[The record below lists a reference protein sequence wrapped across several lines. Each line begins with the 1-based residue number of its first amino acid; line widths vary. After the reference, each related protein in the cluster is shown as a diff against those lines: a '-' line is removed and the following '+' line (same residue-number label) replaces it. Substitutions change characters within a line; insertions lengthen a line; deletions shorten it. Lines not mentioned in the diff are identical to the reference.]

1 MTAAMD
7 DLYSMKVQVEGLP
20 ETRVQIENLNKL
32 LAGIG
37 SDTSGVSRM
46 IKMQSELQK
55 SIAGLDIAATR
66 LGGIADRIATTS
78 QQMLSALTV
87 QAKATEKAFE
97 GVNKS
102 SKQFLQNKFKNNAFT
117 DYLADIKRLGQGFE
131 MSESKLRGLLKQAVN
146 FDSVMKDIRKNPA
159 HAAAFRQMFG
169 SDAERYLQN
178 NAMFKEYNLI
188 NSKLAEKT
196 TQQMQKASDVNAR
209 NLALESNKSHIYSNQ
224 IEKLQQMLRLNQGGT
239 ESLRTQIRNL
249 KQIEAEY
256 QRILAMPAAQ
266 RAGGWRQFNKQFGSE
281 ASASGASTA
290 RQLLINQAT
299 AEYNNRLKDAHRTV
313 LLTNDAATRL
323 HGIWRGIAASTGNL
337 WLSWGQFYTMAAGLA
352 VGGSVFKSLTV
363 GKDLGWQMELVGV
376 AAMAGR
382 DEVNRLQAAVLNLGD
397 NGSLYPPLAM
407 ASSLRV
413 LAQAGLD
420 ARQSLELLP
429 TTLKLSLVAEV
440 DTEKSAL
447 FLAGLRSAFNLKDG
461 AQVREASD
469 QTAMAAAESQTS
481 IEQMMESM
489 KQGSSEA
496 SKFGLSVSDVSTAL
510 ALLARVNITGS
521 AAGTAMKNLL
531 TDLAGRTQKSQ
542 KALAALG
549 LSAYNSAGMVKPF
562 SQIIAELQERFQG
575 MTDQQKQGWMRQFL
589 NERGMRAAN
598 VLLNTTNEEFE
609 RLRASIQRSGE
620 NMGYTNTQAALL
632 AKTSEGMFRTM
643 KSSWQTEFASV
654 GAETEGQFQS
664 LLQTMTKLAN
674 DPAVHSG
681 MVTLTRLFLGAG
693 QAIAGVG
700 TLAAKASPAVL
711 TLGAYA
717 GGAVATNLTIMA
729 TTALRTGEA
738 TNLFTRGVLA
748 AKAALMA
755 LGGTPQG
762 ILVGIAAAVASSVYL
777 LWDNTRPQI
786 ADIRKELSLIAD
798 DAGSVSNKVYEAFN
812 KSGTGWSM
820 DKKLGIGF
828 DVAKYNALYGE
839 MGKIQDQYV
848 LSSAKTFTDF
858 ASNLDKIKAVSLEAL
873 TATTASA
880 RRAAGETSVYE
891 LEQRTLVL
899 DRTKSIL
906 MEQLTKF
913 DQHHSDVKDLSK
925 ESKDVRVS
933 YEQELDRITRELME
947 SRTQLAIKQMR
958 ETAAAAIRE
967 QSKVMSFFDHITS
980 DSETRH
986 AVLRIERAAKDGD
999 TSNLS
1004 ATERRA
1010 VQLVLASG
1018 DISQRGARAAYAEV
1032 GGGSR
1037 SVQEAR
1043 HRAYSNSQSNALWAE
1058 LMKADPQK
1066 ALTASERNITEYKA
1080 ALDIVNNQPAGWFNH
1095 QQLDKGTRL
1104 KQLEESLKV
1113 EQGRV
1118 LLAQEALNKQAK
1130 ETRQRSSVTSEY
1142 DPEND
1147 LPTKSGKAST
1157 PQDYSGRKAI
1167 DIQKAALE
1175 RQFSALEAQR
1185 KQSIALTGIVPESLS
1200 QQLVEVGDKL
1210 DALSEAAEAESRRLE
1225 LNKAQKYLAGGKGSA
1240 EGKSIAEASL
1250 KALTSLYSGRI
1261 TSGFGMRTMG
1271 GERGFHNGIDIAM
1284 PVGTSL
1290 KAPESGRVVRTWD
1303 DARGGKQ
1310 LQFLGDSGKTYGMAH
1325 LSEQIAKVGQRLDA
1339 GALLA
1344 KSGNTGRS
1352 TGPHLHLTV
1361 TSNGKKIDPRAVQV
1375 GASTLA
1381 NLYTEDLLGDMA
1393 GESGGKGAAARKQ
1406 AAEDAYLATAK
1417 EADATQRVLAQRQHA
1432 IAVQETLG
1440 QLSARERQ
1448 EQEHAL
1454 NIERMKLETK
1464 LKVAELMAK
1473 GEVNE
1478 ANKVQLDGDANIVRT
1493 QESYEAARR
1502 AQTDWRVGLKTS
1514 YNRLVDESMN
1524 YGTFAAS
1531 AFDSVTGTMITAMQN
1546 LAVTGKLNFREMTGS
1561 ILADLSKIAMRMAM
1575 LKLIDAAVSAWSGSS
1590 GVSAGGGLSG
1600 SISTQSIPITKASA
1614 KGNVFGSEGH
1624 LTTYAR
1630 GGVVNSPT
1638 RFSHAGGRGLMGE
1651 NGAEGVLPLSRM
1663 ANGDL
1668 GVQAVG
1674 GGGGSYINSPVSVSV
1689 TVNSDGSGDSEVNA
1703 QSFGKT
1709 LAASVRQVV
1718 NEEIAKA
1725 TRPGGLLAAR
1735 G

>member
-46 IKMQSELQK
+46 VKMQSELQK

-66 LGGIADRIATTS
+66 LGGITDRIATTS
-78 QQMLSALTV
+78 QQMMSALTV
-87 QAKATEKAFE
+87 QAKATEKAFD

-131 MSESKLRGLLKQAVN
+131 MSESKLRGLLKQATN

-188 NSKLAEKT
+188 NSKLAEKV

-209 NLALESNKSHIYSNQ
+209 NLALESNKSHLYSDQ
-224 IEKLQQMLRLNQGGT
+224 IEKLQKMLRLNQGGT

-299 AEYNNRLKDAHRTV
+299 AEYSNRLKEAHRTV
-313 LLTNDAATRL
+313 LLTNNAATKL

-337 WLSWGQFYTMAAGLA
+337 WLSWGQFHTMAAGLA
-352 VGGSVFKSLTV
+352 VGGSVFKSLTL

-376 AAMAGR
+376 AAETGRRNVSTLR
-382 DEVNRLQAAVLNLGD
+382 DEVLALGAQ
-397 NGSLYPPLAM
+397 GSLYGPIQL

-413 LAQAGLD
+413 LAQAGLKTRE
-420 ARQSLELLP
+420 ALAMLP
-429 TTLKLSLVAEV
+429 TTLNLSLVAEV

-447 FLAGLRSAFNLKDG
+447 FLAGLRSAFNLEDNQV
-461 AQVREASD
+461 AQAAD
-469 QTAMAAAESQTS
+469 QTAKAAAESQTS
-481 IEQMMESM
+481 IEAMMESM
-489 KQGSSEA
+489 KQASSEA
-496 SKFGLSVSDVSTAL
+496 SKFGLSVSDTSTAL

-521 AAGTAMKNLL
+521 AAGTAVKNLL

-549 LSAYNSAGMVKPF
+549 ISAYNSAGMVKPF
-562 SQIIAELQERFQG
+562 SELIAELQQRFQG
-575 MTDQQKQGWMRQFL
+575 MTDQQKQGWMRSFL

-598 VLLNTTNEEFE
+598 VLLNTSNEEFE
-609 RLRASIQRSGE
+609 RLRKNIDRAGE
-620 NMGYTNTQAALL
+620 NMGYTNSQAQLL
-632 AKTSEGMFRTM
+632 AKTTEGMFRTM
-643 KSSWQTEFASV
+643 KASWQTTFASNGV
-654 GAETEGQFQS
+654 STEGQFQALLASVTALSNAPEVKSS
-664 LLQTMTKLAN
+664 LNLLTK
-674 DPAVHSG
+674 
-681 MVTLTRLFLGAG
+681 LFLGVG
-693 QAIAGVG
+693 QGLIGMTHAASLVLPVMMPVAAFVG
-700 TLAAKASPAVL
+700 TALVVQLAA
-711 TLGAYA
+711 
-717 GGAVATNLTIMA
+717 
-729 TTALRTGEA
+729 
-738 TNLFTRGVLA
+738 A
-748 AKAALMA
+748 AKAAVVAGTATGVLTKGIVA
-755 LGGTPQG
+755 VRTALLTLVATPAGVILGGLAAGATAAYLIWDRMQDKIADVKSELAG
-762 ILVGIAAAVASSVYL
+762 IPAAAGA
-777 LWDNTRPQI
+777 
-786 ADIRKELSLIAD
+786 
-798 DAGSVSNKVYEAFN
+798 VSNEVYEAFN
-812 KSGTGWSM
+812 TSGTGFDI
-820 DKKLGIGF
+820 DKRLGIGVSIDKLNQLAGTAGLISKEF
-828 DVAKYNALYGE
+828 ELA
-839 MGKIQDQYV
+839 Q
-848 LSSAKTFTDF
+848 AKTAQDF
-858 ASNLDKIKAVSLEAL
+858 QSNLSKIMAVTTDEAAKSTERMKSLANI
-873 TATTASA
+873 AS
-880 RRAAGETSVYE
+880 THE
-891 LEQRTLVL
+891 LEQRVLVK

-906 MEQLTKF
+906 TEQLKKF
-913 DQHHSDVKDLSK
+913 DQHYAGVKELSK
-925 ESKDVRVS
+925 EQYAVRVS
-933 YEQELDRITRELME
+933 LEESIHKITTELMTA
-947 SRTQLAIKQMR
+947 RTQLAVQQMR
-958 ETAAAAIRE
+958 ETASEAIRQ
-967 QSKVMSFFDHITS
+967 QSRVSSVLGAMWRDLTNSGSPESMSAN
-980 DSETRH
+980 RLH
-986 AVLRIERAAKDGD
+986 AALRNGQDEGLLPTEKKAYQIILDRGD
-999 TSNLS
+999 L
-1004 ATERRA
+1004 TERGVNA
-1010 VQLVLASG
+1010 AMVDAGLIYDESTHK
-1018 DISQRGARAAYAEV
+1018 ARYNSYR
-1032 GGGSR
+1032 SR
-1037 SVQEAR
+1037 SQVETWQAM
-1043 HRAYSNSQSNALWAE
+1043 AQ
-1058 LMKADPQK
+1058 ADPQR
-1066 ALTASERNITEYKA
+1066 AATNSQRNLEEYNA
-1080 ALDIVNNQPAGWFNH
+1080 ALEWMRASGIP
-1095 QQLDKGTRL
+1095 DKEKYDRL
-1104 KQLEESLKV
+1104 RISASV
-1113 EQGRV
+1113 EQVRLAEAQR
-1118 LLAQEALNKQAK
+1118 LLATQEGTKRKRDAAEIALLDGD
-1130 ETRQRSSVTSEY
+1130 
-1142 DPEND
+1142 DP
-1147 LPTKSGKAST
+1147 PTKSGKAST

-1167 DIQKAALE
+1167 DIQKTALE

-1185 KQSIALTGIVPESLS
+1185 KQSIALTGIVPEYLS

-1325 LSEQIAKVGQRLDA
+1325 LSEQIAKVDQRLDA

-1361 TSNGKKIDPRAVQV
+1361 TSNGKKIDPRTVKAGGNTTV
-1375 GASTLA
+1375 A
-1381 NLYTEDLLGDMA
+1381 NLYADDLLGDMA

-1417 EADATQRVLAQRQHA
+1417 EADATQRVLAQRQHV

-1493 QESYEAARR
+1493 QEAYEAARQ

-1514 YNRLVDESMN
+1514 YTRLVDESMN

-1546 LAVTGKLNFREMTGS
+1546 LAVTGKLNFREMTSS
-1561 ILADLSKIAMRMAM
+1561 ILADLAKIAMRMAM
-1575 LKLIDAAVSAWSGSS
+1575 LKLIDTAVSAWSGSS

-1614 KGNVFGSEGH
+1614 KGNVFGPEGH

-1638 RFSHAGGRGLMGE
+1638 GFRHAGGRGLMGE